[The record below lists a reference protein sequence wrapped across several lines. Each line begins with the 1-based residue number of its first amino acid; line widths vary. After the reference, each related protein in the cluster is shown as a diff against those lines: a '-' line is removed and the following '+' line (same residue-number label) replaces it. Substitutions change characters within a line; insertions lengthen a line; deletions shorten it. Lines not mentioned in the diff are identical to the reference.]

1 MVYNIEVFTSPTCG
15 YCPMAIDVVNQ
26 AKEKL
31 QDKINVEIVN
41 VATEVQRAQDYGIM
55 GVPAIAIDGNIEFVG
70 APTLD
75 DLLSKLK

>member
-1 MVYNIEVFTSPTCG
+1 
-15 YCPMAIDVVNQ
+15 MAIDVVNQ